1 MKRIA
6 DYLDPQEQIEVDLFL
21 KGMIPFDILEPRAQ
35 AAVKASYFAIK
46 DTHEEGGRDRPFSA
60 RRTDEDAVDFIGE
73 DLDHDETMKIYSQM
87 KNQEVTNDLA
97 DRMGSNPTP
106 TYSDSDP
113 QSIGAILDAIIPD
126 KE

>member
-6 DYLDPQEQIEVDLFL
+6 DYLDPQEQVEVDLFL
-21 KGMIPFDILEPRAQ
+21 KGRIPFNVMEPRAQ
-35 AAVKASYFAIK
+35 AAVKASYFAMK
-46 DTHEEGGRDRPFSA
+46 DTMEEGGRDKPFSA
-60 RRTDEDAVDFIGE
+60 RRTPEHATDFIAK
-73 DLDHDETMKIYSQM
+73 DLDHDKTV
-87 KNQEVTNDLA
+87 EVYQSMRNTEIENDLA
-97 DRMGSNPTP
+97 DRMGANPTP